1 VWEDDPCKDDGLPLA
16 DAGEEFPENTIIHVN
31 CRDYK
36 VIEEAK
42 AAKAAG
48 DSCVLFD
55 NRVDTYDPINKIA
68 VERDGPHPL
77 AHTLKPGD
85 IGNRAPHVPPPTTTG
100 GDAAASAAGGGR
112 PWDGIA
118 EGERDVALLF
128 PGQGAQ
134 AVGMGAA
141 LADSGVPGIAEL
153 FSTASKILG
162 YDLLKLCKE
171 GPMEKLSMTMYS
183 QPAIF
188 TVSMASIL
196 KLQHEKPETLKR
208 ARLVRR
214 AIRRRAI
221 RRRAILARNS
231 AQLRARARFS
241 SDAPRRR
248 LPQAAG
254 FSLGE
259 YTALVYA
266 GALSFEDGMKVV
278 KARAEAMH
286 AAAQQGGGSGMASV
300 AGLDDPGMK
309 KLIAEASKAVGGGKE
324 AYIANYLFPG
334 GRTLSGDI
342 DVLDW
347 ICANAAARGAKN
359 AKRLEVS
366 GAFHSPYMKPAQEAL
381 SAVLGEA
388 KISMPSLTVYSN
400 VTGLPYESAEQI
412 RALLERQMTE
422 SVMWEQSVRHMMRA
436 ECKEYVET
444 GPGKQLKAMM
454 RRIDNDVWQ
463 KTEVLNV

>member
-1 VWEDDPCKDDGLPLA
+1 MPIVKLIRVWRPLVSDFEMVDLPESTTIGELKERFKEYARKDAIEVVINSKLRGCTVWEDDPCKDDGLPLA

-68 VERDGPHPL
+68 IERDGPHPL

-221 RRRAILARNS
+221 LARNS

-248 LPQAAG
+248 CRRPPASRSA
-254 FSLGE
+254 S
-259 YTALVYA
+259 TRH
-266 GALSFEDGMKVV
+266 SCTP
-278 KARAEAMH
+278 ARCR
-286 AAAQQGGGSGMASV
+286 S
-300 AGLDDPGMK
+300 
-309 KLIAEASKAVGGGKE
+309 
-324 AYIANYLFPG
+324 
-334 GRTLSGDI
+334 RTG
-342 DVLDW
+342 
-347 ICANAAARGAKN
+347 
-359 AKRLEVS
+359 
-366 GAFHSPYMKPAQEAL
+366 
-381 SAVLGEA
+381 
-388 KISMPSLTVYSN
+388 
-400 VTGLPYESAEQI
+400 
-412 RALLERQMTE
+412 
-422 SVMWEQSVRHMMRA
+422 
-436 ECKEYVET
+436 
-444 GPGKQLKAMM
+444 
-454 RRIDNDVWQ
+454 
-463 KTEVLNV
+463 

>member
-1 VWEDDPCKDDGLPLA
+1 MPIVKLIRVWRPLVSDFEMVDLPESTTIGELKERFKEYARKDAIEVVINQKLRGCTVWEDDPCKDDGLPLA

-100 GDAAASAAGGGR
+100 GDAVASAAGGGR

-141 LADSGVPGIAEL
+141 LADSGVPGVAEL
-153 FSTASKILG
+153 FSTASTILG

-221 RRRAILARNS
+221 RRRNS
-231 AQLRARARFS
+231 AAQSWRAIRAITRARARFS

-248 LPQAAG
+248 RRRPPASRSA
-254 FSLGE
+254 S
-259 YTALVYA
+259 TRR
-266 GALSFEDGMKVV
+266 SCTP
-278 KARAEAMH
+278 ARCR
-286 AAAQQGGGSGMASV
+286 S
-300 AGLDDPGMK
+300 
-309 KLIAEASKAVGGGKE
+309 
-324 AYIANYLFPG
+324 
-334 GRTLSGDI
+334 RTG
-342 DVLDW
+342 
-347 ICANAAARGAKN
+347 
-359 AKRLEVS
+359 
-366 GAFHSPYMKPAQEAL
+366 
-381 SAVLGEA
+381 
-388 KISMPSLTVYSN
+388 
-400 VTGLPYESAEQI
+400 
-412 RALLERQMTE
+412 
-422 SVMWEQSVRHMMRA
+422 
-436 ECKEYVET
+436 
-444 GPGKQLKAMM
+444 
-454 RRIDNDVWQ
+454 
-463 KTEVLNV
+463 